1 MELLWSMFVIFTML
15 YSSAACQF
23 LEIFFGWFVMIPR
36 LMQYWDMLFF
46 FVCSLQFQLELF
58 LILNLQRIGLLDEIA
73 WWRHTLT
80 EGSAGS
86 SSQQTGGYIAGRGL
100 TQGRVTQILQE
111 GTFIN
116 DLGTWKLKKKIKL
129 VTEFCDKKWAD
140 NSQIRNARHDID
152 AQYESAPLSLMQF
165 WKMFHI
171 LRYYSMDL
179 PPGVVE

>member
-1 MELLWSMFVIFTML
+1 MFVIFSML

-23 LEIFFGWFVMIPR
+23 LEIFFRVSCDDSEVDAILGYVI
-36 LMQYWDMLFF
+36 F

-116 DLGTWKLKKKIKL
+116 DLGT
-129 VTEFCDKKWAD
+129 
-140 NSQIRNARHDID
+140 
-152 AQYESAPLSLMQF
+152 
-165 WKMFHI
+165 
-171 LRYYSMDL
+171 
-179 PPGVVE
+179 